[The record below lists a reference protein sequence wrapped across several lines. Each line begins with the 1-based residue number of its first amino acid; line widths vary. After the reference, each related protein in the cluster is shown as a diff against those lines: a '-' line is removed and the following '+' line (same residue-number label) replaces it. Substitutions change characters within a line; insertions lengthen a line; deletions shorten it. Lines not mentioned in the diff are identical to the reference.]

1 MTVKELKN
9 ILNGIE
15 DNVEIV
21 VNCIDPT
28 DFIYTNDIEFVR
40 EEHLL
45 EIDGERFT
53 FEDIE
58 DIEEEDRINVKKVLV
73 IDGGEC

>member
-9 ILNGIE
+9 ILNGID

-40 EEHLL
+40 EEYLL

-58 DIEEEDRINVKKVLV
+58 DIDDEDRINVKKVLV

>member
-9 ILNGIE
+9 ILNGID

-40 EEHLL
+40 EEYLL

-53 FEDIE
+53 FEDIK
-58 DIEEEDRINVKKVLV
+58 DIEDEDRINVKKVLV

>member
-9 ILNGIE
+9 ILNGID

-40 EEHLL
+40 EEYLL

-58 DIEEEDRINVKKVLV
+58 DIEDEDRINVKKVLV

>member
-9 ILNGIE
+9 ILNGID

-28 DFIYTNDIEFVR
+28 DFIYINDIEFVR
-40 EEHLL
+40 EEYLL

-58 DIEEEDRINVKKVLV
+58 DIEDEDRINVKKVLV